1 MAWRLL
7 TRSAAALALG
17 LSVLAGQAGAL
28 GTAFT
33 YQGQLEQSGTPTN
46 GTCDFQFSLFDAL
59 SGGNQVGA
67 TLTVTPVSV
76 TDGLFTVQL
85 DFGGSAFDG
94 NNRWLQ
100 IAVRCPTGSGN
111 YTTLAPRQP
120 LTAAPYALYAPS
132 AGAAADLSCSGCV
145 STADLATGAVTDQK
159 VASGIAYSKLTGA
172 PTSLPPNGPAG
183 GSLSGTYPN
192 PTLAANSVGAGQIQ
206 NGAVTLAKIDSTGAA
221 SGQAILWNGSN
232 VAWGNPTTALT
243 LPFAGST
250 SVNMPAFSITQNGFG
265 SGVQAW
271 ATATSGASTGVYG
284 QSDSPDGVGVSGLS
298 AGDGVR
304 GESNSLT
311 GLHYGVFG
319 RSVSNTFAAAGV
331 RGEATASSGQVI
343 GVEGVANNSPV
354 GAGVVG
360 RGMKNVGGYF
370 ENSAETGAVYAV
382 NHSQTGNAAYGVYG
396 ETHSHDYAAAGV
408 RGSALSASGQV
419 VGVEG
424 VATNSSLGTG
434 VVGRGGAT
442 GGYFE
447 TYSNDFAAAGVL
459 GSALSGSGQVIGVE
473 GVATSSPLGT
483 GVVRGGASY
492 FEGTG
497 AVRWPWVKGLSKYSA
512 QVPGQRH
519 RFSSTRS
526 TRTTF
531 VGTDD
536 LYTFLDNPYANGH
549 PDAILIVTPRN
560 FTVDRV
566 GVLYGMVGCPIN
578 RWAVW
583 HGRRGDPSD
592 YSSTSW

>member
-1 MAWRLL
+1 
-7 TRSAAALALG
+7 
-17 LSVLAGQAGAL
+17 
-28 GTAFT
+28 
-33 YQGQLEQSGTPTN
+33 
-46 GTCDFQFSLFDAL
+46 
-59 SGGNQVGA
+59 
-67 TLTVTPVSV
+67 
-76 TDGLFTVQL
+76 
-85 DFGGSAFDG
+85 
-94 NNRWLQ
+94 
-100 IAVRCPTGSGN
+100 
-111 YTTLAPRQP
+111 
-120 LTAAPYALYAPS
+120 
-132 AGAAADLSCSGCV
+132 
-145 STADLATGAVTDQK
+145 
-159 VASGIAYSKLTGA
+159 
-172 PTSLPPNGPAG
+172 
-183 GSLSGTYPN
+183 
-192 PTLAANSVGAGQIQ
+192 VGAGQIQ

-370 ENSAETGAVYAV
+370 ENSANNGAVYAV

-396 ETHSHDYAAAGV
+396 ETHSDDYAAAGV

-447 TYSNDFAAAGVL
+447 GSGPSSSALALGQGAIKVL
-459 GSALSGSGQVIGVE
+459 GAGAGT
-473 GVATSSPLGT
+473 ATPVFIHTINQNNICGPDNL
-483 GVVRGGASY
+483 
-492 FEGTG
+492 
-497 AVRWPWVKGLSKYSA
+497 YS
-512 QVPGQRH
+512 
-519 RFSSTRS
+519 F
-526 TRTTF
+526 F
-531 VGTDD
+531 
-536 LYTFLDNPYANGH
+536 DNPYANGH

-560 FTVDRV
+560 FTADRV
-566 GVLYGMVGCPIN
+566 GVLYAIAGCPN
-578 RWAVW
+578 DRWAVY
-583 HGRRGDPSD
+583 HGLGPLGVSLNPEFNVMVINP
-592 YSSTSW
+592 

>member
-59 SGGNQVGA
+59 SGGNQVGT
-67 TLTVTPVSV
+67 TLTVSPVSV

-370 ENSAETGAVYAV
+370 ENSANNGAVYAV

-396 ETHSHDYAAAGV
+396 ETHSNELNAAGV
-408 RGSALSASGQV
+408 R
-419 VGVEG
+419 
-424 VATNSSLGTG
+424 
-434 VVGRGGAT
+434 
-442 GGYFE
+442 
-447 TYSNDFAAAGVL
+447 

-473 GVATSSPLGT
+473 GVATSSSLGT
-483 GVVRGGASY
+483 GVVGRGGATGGY
-492 FEGTG
+492 FEGSGPSSSALALGQG
-497 AVRWPWVKGLSKYSA
+497 AIKVLGAGAGTATPVFIHTINQNNICGPDNLYS
-512 QVPGQRH
+512 
-519 RFSSTRS
+519 F
-526 TRTTF
+526 F
-531 VGTDD
+531 
-536 LYTFLDNPYANGH
+536 DNPYANGH

-560 FTVDRV
+560 FTADRV
-566 GVLYGMVGCPIN
+566 GVLYAIAGCPN
-578 RWAVW
+578 DRWAVY
-583 HGRRGDPSD
+583 HGLGPLGVSLNPEFNVMVINP
-592 YSSTSW
+592 